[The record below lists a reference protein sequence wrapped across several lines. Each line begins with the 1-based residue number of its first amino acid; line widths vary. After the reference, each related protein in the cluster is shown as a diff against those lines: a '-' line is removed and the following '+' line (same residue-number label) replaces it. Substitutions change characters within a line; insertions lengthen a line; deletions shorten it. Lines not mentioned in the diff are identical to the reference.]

1 MVGIPLKIKIKKPP
15 FFLPPPLLQVLI
27 LFFYEGG
34 LHQVE
39 MLPLGC

>member
-1 MVGIPLKIKIKKPP
+1 MVGIPLKIKIKPP
-15 FFLPPPLLQVLI
+15 LFLPRPLLQVLV